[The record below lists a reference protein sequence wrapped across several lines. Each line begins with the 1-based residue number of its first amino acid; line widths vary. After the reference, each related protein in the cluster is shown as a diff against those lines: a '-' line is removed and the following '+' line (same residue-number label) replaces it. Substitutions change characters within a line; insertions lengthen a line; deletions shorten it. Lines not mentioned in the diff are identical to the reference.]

1 MCAALEQLSCSS
13 VLAATPVRSQR
24 PLDYPTS
31 LKENLKENLG
41 GRTPSVQCALLTV
54 DPEPRQQAHPPKS
67 PFRSPKLGRNKCL
80 RVTVVQASEDSTST
94 PLKITARLS
103 PSLRRPGFRSLLAAR
118 GAFIE
123 SSECGLGT
131 PSAPELTILDGA
143 HPSDSLSVAEETHRQ
158 HHHAT
163 TAHSPTTRG
172 DALRQQGFVS
182 SSGTS
187 SVQPDTAPRGLPA
200 GLKKYGKERRVLPR
214 APAKANG
221 QRIRRADVDPPMRLV
236 HRP

>member
-13 VLAATPVRSQR
+13 VLALTPVRSQR
-24 PLDYPTS
+24 PLDYPTT
-31 LKENLKENLG
+31 LKENLKENMG

-54 DPEPRQQAHPPKS
+54 DPEQRQQAHPPKS

-94 PLKITARLS
+94 PLKVTARLS

-123 SSECGLGT
+123 SS
-131 PSAPELTILDGA
+131 APELTILDGT
-143 HPSDSLSVAEETHRQ
+143 HPSDSLSVASVDEETHRQ

-214 APAKANG
+214 APAKATG